1 MIASSLQNVLCLAC
15 KTQLASGFHELFLGV
30 VVSCLLQGKF
40 SNLIKYFRFYL
51 WQSMQLQSHTS
62 VTLFTYMIYYT
73 PTHREG
79 AILQSPCPSIRQ
91 SVRPFTFVTY
101 ISASTG
107 RNDCTY
113 TSCLPCDLQM
123 NEWGYSQHDV
133 ACNIL
138 LFCKLVLVMIIAEIL
153 LT

>member
-1 MIASSLQNVLCLAC
+1 MIALSLQNVLCLAC

-79 AILQSPCPSIRQ
+79 AILQSPCPSIR
-91 SVRPFTFVTY
+91 
-101 ISASTG
+101 
-107 RNDCTY
+107 
-113 TSCLPCDLQM
+113 
-123 NEWGYSQHDV
+123 
-133 ACNIL
+133 
-138 LFCKLVLVMIIAEIL
+138 
-153 LT
+153 